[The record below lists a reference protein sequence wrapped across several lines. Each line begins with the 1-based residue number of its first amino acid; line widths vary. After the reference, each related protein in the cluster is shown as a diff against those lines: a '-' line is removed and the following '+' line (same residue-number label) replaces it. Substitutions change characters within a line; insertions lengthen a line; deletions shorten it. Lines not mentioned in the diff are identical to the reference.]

1 MLVATTRRNTLQE
14 LRGHAIWK
22 AKNGQP
28 GRGACRTGGCAD
40 HVEIHVPVGTRIF
53 DEDTGEILIDLTA
66 DEQRFVAAKGG
77 DGGFG
82 NLHYKSNRN
91 RAPKKSTPG
100 WPGQER
106 MLRLELLLMADVG
119 LLGFPNAG
127 KSTFVSR
134 VSAARPR
141 VADYPFTTL
150 TPNLGVVDMG
160 LDGSFVVADI
170 PGLIRGAADGAGL
183 GHRFLKHVQRTRIL
197 LHLLS
202 MGHDEVD
209 DVVERYRAIRDELVR
224 YDPNLAARPEVIMLN
239 KADVRTDDEI
249 AELHDA
255 LIAVAPDRMIFVASA
270 VTGKGIRPVVM
281 HLWGMLQEMPAEP
294 FVVEEMG
301 EE

>member
-1 MLVATTRRNTLQE
+1 
-14 LRGHAIWK
+14 
-22 AKNGQP
+22 
-28 GRGACRTGGCAD
+28 
-40 HVEIHVPVGTRIF
+40 
-53 DEDTGEILIDLTA
+53 
-66 DEQRFVAAKGG
+66 
-77 DGGFG
+77 
-82 NLHYKSNRN
+82 
-91 RAPKKSTPG
+91 
-100 WPGQER
+100 
-106 MLRLELLLMADVG
+106 
-119 LLGFPNAG
+119 
-127 KSTFVSR
+127 
-134 VSAARPR
+134 
-141 VADYPFTTL
+141 
-150 TPNLGVVDMG
+150 MG